1 MSGGDLIYSK
11 INKKMKFSHSIVIA
25 ALLGSLSFTEVN
37 AVAIK
42 QSEASRLM
50 ESIDVDMENL

>member
-1 MSGGDLIYSK
+1 
-11 INKKMKFSHSIVIA
+11 MKFSHSIVIA

>member
-1 MSGGDLIYSK
+1 MEEIRYILKLI
-11 INKKMKFSHSIVIA
+11 KKMKFSHSIVIA